1 MSNTFKKNISVRE
14 SFVREI
20 ESRILSG
27 ELKAGDRLPTAR
39 ELCTQMGVSLTVVNA
54 GVAELAYKG
63 FVEVKPR
70 HGVYVADYK
79 TNGNPAMM
87 LAFIEYNGGR
97 LNAHDVRCFCETR
110 LALDPVAA
118 ELAIR
123 RAGEKEIEEWE
134 AKLEQLQREEDT
146 EKFCVL
152 VTEFYHK
159 LYLMTDNPLIA
170 MYFHSAMEPQ
180 QRMYRLFINK
190 NGRDPVLNNAAEIV
204 RLVKAKDAVGA
215 ARLMREDMRLPLEGE
230 TAIVNDN
237 ECQ

>member
-1 MSNTFKKNISVRE
+1 MSVKSQNSLSVRE
-14 SFVREI
+14 AFVRNI
-20 ESRILSG
+20 ERKILSG
-27 ELKAGDRLPTAR
+27 ELKIGERLPTSR
-39 ELCTQMGVSLTVVNA
+39 ELCAQMGVSLTIVNA

-87 LAFIEYNGGR
+87 LAFIQYNGGR

-110 LALDPVAA
+110 MALDPVAA
-118 ELAIR
+118 ELAIQ
-123 RAGEKEIEEWE
+123 RASEKEIGEWE
-134 AKLEQLQREEDT
+134 AKLEEMRNEQNT

-170 MYFHSAMEPQ
+170 MFFHSAMEPQ
-180 QRMYRLFINK
+180 QRMYQLFIGK
-190 NGRDPVLNNAAEIV
+190 NGKDQVLSNAEEAV
-204 RLVKAKDAVGA
+204 RLVKAKDVESVTR
-215 ARLMREDMRLPLEGE
+215 RLREDMRLPLEGKM
-230 TAIVNDN
+230 AIV
-237 ECQ
+237 

>member
-1 MSNTFKKNISVRE
+1 MSEKNQKNLSVRE
-14 SFVREI
+14 AFVRDI

-39 ELCTQMGVSLTVVNA
+39 ELCAQMGVSLTIVNA
-54 GVAELAYKG
+54 GVAELVYKG

-70 HGVYVADYK
+70 HGVYVADYR

-87 LAFIEYNGGR
+87 LAFIQYNGGR

-110 LALDPVAA
+110 MALDPVAA

-123 RAGEKEIEEWE
+123 RASDREIEEWE
-134 AKLEQLQREEDT
+134 AKLAELQSEQDAER
-146 EKFCVL
+146 FCVL

-170 MYFHSAMEPQ
+170 MFFHSAMVPQ
-180 QRMYRLFINK
+180 QRMYQTFIGK
-190 NGRDPVLNNAAEIV
+190 NGRGLVLRNAEEIV
-204 RLVKAKDAVGA
+204 RLVKAGDAAGA
-215 ARLMREDMRLPLEGE
+215 ARRMREDMRLPLEGE
-230 TAIVNDN
+230 TSIISDN